1 VRTTD
6 ERMKRN
12 KLIKGMLLEQE
23 EELMF
28 KGELEIP

>member
-1 VRTTD
+1 
-6 ERMKRN
+6 MKRN